1 MFGKCIYSIRRRLCH
16 RSKLALLVGCLLLR
30 HGKESL
36 TFHWASSVLP
46 FHLSIRWCSSSGW
59 HHGGAGG
66 SDGDGS
72 SSVAG
77 DVRRRAAR
85 RLKLATSVGMQRYR
99 SSAHSAW
106 PQTTSNVWQPCRAPT
121 CCPGIA
127 WFAGAVRRA
136 QRRRRHSCG
145 LGNANRGHGSIKERR
160 KRMLGRARA
169 RLENA
174 ALPPRTALAILPSK
188 RLMLYR
194 IRALLPQ
201 AH

>member
-1 MFGKCIYSIRRRLCH
+1 
-16 RSKLALLVGCLLLR
+16 
-30 HGKESL
+30 
-36 TFHWASSVLP
+36 
-46 FHLSIRWCSSSGW
+46 
-59 HHGGAGG
+59 
-66 SDGDGS
+66 
-72 SSVAG
+72 
-77 DVRRRAAR
+77 
-85 RLKLATSVGMQRYR
+85 MQRYR

-174 ALPPRTALAILPSK
+174 ALLYHARHWPYCQASGSCYIEYARSCLKRIEAAAAGTAGTAGTTVSPGA
-188 RLMLYR
+188 R
-194 IRALLPQ
+194 RARRGCYCCCWSCHAVPARQ
-201 AH
+201 AGTS